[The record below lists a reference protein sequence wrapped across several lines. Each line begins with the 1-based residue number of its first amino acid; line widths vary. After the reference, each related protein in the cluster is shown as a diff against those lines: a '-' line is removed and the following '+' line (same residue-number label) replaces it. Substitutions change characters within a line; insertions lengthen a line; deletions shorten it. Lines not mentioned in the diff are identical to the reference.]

1 MCFHFS
7 DEQFILKRVADC
19 AIDIYAMVVVLSRYA
34 KVQTTDLS
42 LRYFFFFSTNHTI
55 LSICPRCALSACSHP
70 PSKRRSSFIPQ
81 TNSYAAQT
89 DLSCER
95 LFFSASFCRASRAL
109 SEGHTSAQHEKLL
122 CETWC
127 TEVRSSA
134 EPDTNTCCYVR
145 RMFGV
150 FNDLNRG

>member
-1 MCFHFS
+1 M
-7 DEQFILKRVADC
+7 
-19 AIDIYAMVVVLSRYA
+19 LSFFRWTVYSQESCRLRHWHLRHGGRPV
-34 KVQTTDLS
+34 KVCKS
-42 LRYFFFFSTNHTI
+42 ANNRFKSSFFLFFSTNHTI
-55 LSICPRCALSACSHP
+55 LSICPRCALSARSHP
-70 PSKRRSSFIPQ
+70 PSKLRSSFIPQ
-81 TNSYAAQT
+81 TNSYAAQS
-89 DLSCER
+89 DVSCER

-134 EPDTNTCCYVR
+134 QPDTNTCCYVR